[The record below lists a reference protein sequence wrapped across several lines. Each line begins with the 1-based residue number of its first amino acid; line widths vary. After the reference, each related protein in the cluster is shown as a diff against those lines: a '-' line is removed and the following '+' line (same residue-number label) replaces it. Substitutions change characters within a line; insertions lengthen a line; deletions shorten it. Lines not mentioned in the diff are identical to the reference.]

1 MTEATSDDEARL
13 TDLSQALG
21 RAATEAGVMLAVA
34 ESCTGG
40 WLAKVITD
48 TPGSSHW
55 FDRGFVTYTN
65 AAKQDMLG
73 VSPDTLNREGAVSEA
88 TVREMAAGA
97 LRHSRAQLAVAISGI
112 AGPEGGTEDK
122 PVGTVCFAWERID
135 QAPRAETL
143 RLPGDR
149 EAVRRQAVERAL
161 YGLLAALGHH
171 PS

>member
-1 MTEATSDDEARL
+1 MSPATLEA
-13 TDLSQALG
+13 Q
-21 RAATEAGVMLAVA
+21 
-34 ESCTGG
+34 
-40 WLAKVITD
+40 
-48 TPGSSHW
+48 
-55 FDRGFVTYTN
+55 
-65 AAKQDMLG
+65 
-73 VSPDTLNREGAVSEA
+73 GAVSEA

-97 LRHSRAQLAVAISGI
+97 LAHSRAQLAVAISGI

-122 PVGTVCFAWERID
+122 PVGTVCFAWNRLH

-143 RLPGDR
+143 KLPGDR